1 MKKIPLETV
10 IAASALALGLAL
22 ALAFTPPAT
31 WEAIGAF
38 SEETWAGLAL
48 AGAGIIGA
56 FFARPITS
64 PASEPKKKLASSIRK
79 DGENGSVS
87 TEALVWLTLWGIA
100 ALVALARWVALRGGA
115 GLLLAFLVL
124 ASGCGG
130 AIQAQARA
138 ITVATVALE
147 GVDRAVEAHAR
158 SRLAECE
165 DEACVDATEAELMR
179 ALEPVTVAM
188 ASTRGVLQTWIEAFR
203 IALVAGE
210 DGDVLGAL
218 TTSAGRLVVEWG
230 VLAGALGT
238 AGLEVPAIPPLVLAV
253 GGAL

>member
-31 WEAIGAF
+31 WEAIGSF

-56 FFARPITS
+56 FFARPIAT
-64 PASEPKKKLASSIRK
+64 ASEPKKKLSSSIRK
-79 DGENGSVS
+79 DGQDGSVS
-87 TEALVWLTLWGIA
+87 TETLVWLTLWGIA

-115 GLLLAFLVL
+115 GLLVVLVAL
-124 ASGCGG
+124 SSGCGG

-158 SRLAECE
+158 ARLAECE

-188 ASTRGVLQTWIEAFR
+188 ASTRGVLQTWIEALHLG
-203 IALVAGE
+203 LVAGE
-210 DGDVLGAL
+210 DGDVIGAL

-230 VLAGALGT
+230 VLAAALGT
-238 AGLEVPAIPPLVLAV
+238 AGIEVPAIPPLVLAA